1 MKNSF
6 SILVLIAAVFISA
19 AELIL
24 PQHEMEGVKVT
35 DAGTFS
41 GTLNGKEF
49 SNMIRY
55 GEAENLVTIA
65 TGDESFT
72 LTINCEGIS
81 SVSQLKPGTYKLPGS
96 DEVTIT
102 FLDNTLGMPSM
113 VTSGTFTINENDE
126 KVVKGTLEFTAST
139 GGIPKEMG
147 GSETKLTGGKFE
159 ITKKNK

>member
-1 MKNSF
+1 MENIKLF
-6 SILVLIAAVFISA
+6 TCLIVILLVFKTDLIFA
-19 AELIL
+19 
-24 PQHEMEGVKVT
+24 QNEMEGVKVT

-41 GTLNGKEF
+41 GNLNGEEF

-55 GEAENLVTIA
+55 SEAEDLVTIA

-81 SVSQLKPGTYKLPGS
+81 SLSEIKTSTYKLPGS
-96 DEVTIT
+96 KEVTVI

-113 VTSGTFTINENDE
+113 VTSGNFTVTENDG
-126 KVVKGTLEFTAST
+126 KVVKGTIEFTAST

-147 GSETKLTGGKFE
+147 GTETKLSDGSFV
-159 ITKKNK
+159 ITKK